1 MEDLLEVRS
10 AFGAG
15 CARLQTII
23 IQRERL
29 LPSITS
35 FAETARW
42 KRRVPRAIIA
52 AVSDDPNDDHA
63 VEDQFLHIAK
73 DVAMAESITKM
84 LDQEIER
91 ILSAFVAASNN
102 EDNATSDKEIE
113 AIFSEAATVRL
124 AANDAIRRYAGRM
137 SKDELIEFQAILGA
151 KLDETLSV
159 KMGRLVER
167 RSLAWAEQ
175 AECDSVTAL
184 PNRAAFNRRL
194 RGEIE
199 RARRYRRE
207 LAIVLFDIDRFK
219 SVNDRFGH
227 PEGDRLLA
235 EVASLLKSSL
245 RQSDAV
251 FRYGGD
257 EFAALCPETSGEA
270 MAHALSRLESN
281 MPIESYLRGRLTE
294 PLGISWGAASFPAD
308 ADEEGELIRIADDR
322 LYDCKRSRRRD

>member
-1 MEDLLEVRS
+1 MGPIGLIGPIS
-10 AFGAG
+10 P
-15 CARLQTII
+15 
-23 IQRERL
+23 IQECHN
-29 LPSITS
+29 S
-35 FAETARW
+35 FFET
-42 KRRVPRAIIA
+42 IIA

-73 DVAMAESITKM
+73 DVAMAESITNVLHQK
-84 LDQEIER
+84 IER
-91 ILSAFVAASNN
+91 ILSAFGAASNN

-113 AIFSEAATVRL
+113 AIFREAAAARL

-137 SKDELIEFQAILGA
+137 SMEELIELQAVLGA
-151 KLDETLSV
+151 KLDELLSA
-159 KMGRLVER
+159 KIGRLVER
-167 RSLAWAEQ
+167 RSLDWAEQ
-175 AECDSVTAL
+175 SEYDSVTAL

-199 RARRYRRE
+199 RARRYCRE
-207 LAIVLFDIDRFK
+207 LSVVLFDIDRFK

-270 MAHALSRLESN
+270 MAQALRRLESN
-281 MPIESYLRGRLTE
+281 MSSGSRLRGRLAE

-308 ADEEGELIRIADDR
+308 ANEEGELIRIADDR
-322 LYDCKRSRRRD
+322 LYGCKRSRNRE

>member
-1 MEDLLEVRS
+1 
-10 AFGAG
+10 
-15 CARLQTII
+15 
-23 IQRERL
+23 
-29 LPSITS
+29 
-35 FAETARW
+35 
-42 KRRVPRAIIA
+42 
-52 AVSDDPNDDHA
+52 
-63 VEDQFLHIAK
+63 
-73 DVAMAESITKM
+73 MAESITKV
-84 LDQEIER
+84 LHEEIER
-91 ILSAFVAASNN
+91 ILSAFGAASNN

-113 AIFSEAATVRL
+113 AIFRDASAVRL
-124 AANDAIRRYAGRM
+124 VANDAIRRYAGRM
-137 SKDELIEFQAILGA
+137 SKEELIELQAVLGA
-151 KLDETLSV
+151 KMDELLSD
-159 KMGRLVER
+159 KLGRLVER

-175 AECDSVTAL
+175 SERDSVTAL

-207 LAIVLFDIDRFK
+207 LSVVLFDIDRFK

-270 MAHALSRLESN
+270 MAHALRRLESN
-281 MPIESYLRGRLTE
+281 MPIGFGLRWRLAE

-308 ADEEGELIRIADDR
+308 ANEEGELIRIADDR
-322 LYDCKRSRRRD
+322 LYERKRSRNRE